1 MKIKCVRCG
10 AKSKMALCP
19 QCLPPDVTAQTIA
32 AGSVVESLPT
42 LSEVKGGAIVAIDE
56 TKQLISK
63 ASTWLKANSKRLS
76 QYKNWNIA
84 FDKTGFL
91 ALAKDTAVG
100 VLPLIILGF
109 VSAKIL
115 LGRIEVLDGLAS
127 GELAKAAAFW
137 ALNFALGIGI
147 TVSGTASAYFI
158 SASAGGTARLIAS
171 GLTILLTYLLIR
183 KSRARA
189 AEGKFTL
196 NAQTEIVGTAAVLSF
211 ISFALTS
218 LTARAFGGGTDIRG
232 IPISGSIS
240 VFVDFYSLFIGPLI
254 ISTIAVLLGSYAVK
268 KQKKISDSLNQS
280 VAFLLGATAVVTVI
294 VVLAAL
300 KEREFTVIPVFL
312 AVAPTVVLGVLV
324 GASGVPIINT
334 ASDNPVLLM
343 TPDITHPTLSLFLY
357 LSLLL
362 IALLLIGTVMG
373 FRIDPRSYTARNS
386 TRIVLSITGI
396 VLFLNFFLM
405 FYAFG
410 DASALFDLASSSET
424 IAIFANPLYLIPAS
438 LLWGAVYVFGARYL
452 TPIAAELAP
461 ILVSKVI
468 PKLRISISEYYLQTP
483 EPRDELTPLQ
493 KQTKTMQATKAKSIA
508 KKGVLVVAAF
518 FIITGPANDF
528 VANKLSSP
536 TSAVSGFFNS
546 LTANNAGAALSH
558 VNISE
563 ELSTDLLTDEVLAAY
578 LHKPKV
584 ISIEV
589 MDSSQDYANV
599 RVAYTLNGVSA
610 TADLS
615 LVKDSENKRYKI
627 FPVWKISESILRAVN
642 TKSFDGLT
650 IKFGNVVVPKDSL
663 TTYLFPGI
671 VRTSSEDPIYTTSN
685 EVILPAN
692 PYDDIRYEYGES
704 NFNSGALAYIEE
716 LARTNISECNGLAEN
731 PRNECPIYQD
741 VTTRVLKTVENFTVT
756 NIQVTNSGYSFTLTF
771 DGTLTDTNPST
782 GVSKNRPYNYSATC
796 YLSSEDGYR
805 AIYWATY

>member
-1 MKIKCVRCG
+1 
-10 AKSKMALCP
+10 MALCP
-19 QCLPPDVTAQTIA
+19 ACLPADATAQTVA
-32 AGSVVESLPT
+32 TTSVVDTLPT
-42 LSEVKGGAIVAIDE
+42 LSEVKGGVIVAIDE

-63 ASTWLKANSKRLS
+63 GLTWLKANSKRLS

-91 ALAKDTAVG
+91 ALAKDTAVA

-115 LGRIEVLDGLAS
+115 LGRIEILDGLAS

-147 TVSGTASAYFI
+147 TVSGTASVSIF

-218 LTARAFGGGTDIRG
+218 LTAKAFGGGSDVRG
-232 IPISGSIS
+232 ISVSGSIS

-280 VAFLLGATAVVTVI
+280 VAFLLGATAVVSVVVI
-294 VVLAAL
+294 LAAL
-300 KEREFTVIPVFL
+300 KEREFSIIPAYL
-312 AVAPTVVLGVLV
+312 ALAPTVVLGVLI

-343 TPDITHPTLSLFLY
+343 NSDLTHPTLSLFLY
-357 LSLLL
+357 LGLLL

-373 FRIDPRSYTARNS
+373 FRIDPRTYTARNS

-396 VLFLNFFLM
+396 VLFLNFFFM

-410 DASALFDLASSSET
+410 DASAVFDLASSSES
-424 IAIFANPLYLIPAS
+424 IAIFANPLFLIPAS
-438 LLWGAVYVFGARYL
+438 LMWGAVYVFGARYL
-452 TPIAAELAP
+452 TPIAAEMVP
-461 ILVSKVI
+461 SLVSKVI

-483 EPRDELTPLQ
+483 VAAQELTPLQ
-493 KQTKTMQATKAKSIA
+493 KQTKTMQVAKAKSFA
-508 KKGVLVVAAF
+508 KKGVLIVAAF

-536 TSAVSGFFNS
+536 TSAVNGFFNS

-558 VNISE
+558 VNITE
-563 ELSTDLLTDEVLAAY
+563 EMSTALLTDEVLAAY

-584 ISIEV
+584 TSIEV

-599 RVAYTLNGVSA
+599 RVAYTLNGVNE

-615 LVKDSENKRYKI
+615 LVRDSENKRYKI
-627 FPVWKISESILRAVN
+627 FPVWKISGDILRGVY
-642 TKSFDGLT
+642 TKNFDGLT

-671 VRTSSEDPIYTTSN
+671 VRTSSEDPIYTTTN

-692 PYDDIRYEYGES
+692 PYDDIRYESDEATL
-704 NFNSGALAYIEE
+704 NSGALAYIEE
-716 LARTNISECNGLAEN
+716 LARTSISECNGLSEN
-731 PRNECPIYQD
+731 PWNECPIYQD
-741 VTTRVLKTVENFTVT
+741 VTTRILKTVENFTVT
-756 NIQVTNSGYSFTLTF
+756 NIQAINSGYSFTLTF
-771 DGTLTDTNPST
+771 DGTITDTNPST
-782 GVSKNRPYNYSATC
+782 GVSKNRPYNYIATC
-796 YLSSEDGYR
+796 YLSSEDGFR
-805 AIYWATY
+805 AIYWASY

>member
-1 MKIKCVRCG
+1 
-10 AKSKMALCP
+10 MALCP
-19 QCLPPDVTAQTIA
+19 ACLPADATAQTVA
-32 AGSVVESLPT
+32 TTSVVDTLPT
-42 LSEVKGGAIVAIDE
+42 LSEVKGGVIVAIDE

-63 ASTWLKANSKRLS
+63 GLTWLKANSKRLS

-91 ALAKDTAVG
+91 ALAKDTAVA

-115 LGRIEVLDGLAS
+115 LGRIEILDGLAS

-147 TVSGTASAYFI
+147 TVSGTASVSIF

-218 LTARAFGGGTDIRG
+218 LTAKAFGGGSDVRG
-232 IPISGSIS
+232 ISVSGSIS

-280 VAFLLGATAVVTVI
+280 VAFLLGATAVVSVVVI
-294 VVLAAL
+294 LAAL
-300 KEREFTVIPVFL
+300 KEREFSIIPVYL
-312 AVAPTVVLGVLV
+312 ALAPTVVLGVLI

-343 TPDITHPTLSLFLY
+343 TPDLTHPTLSLFLY
-357 LSLLL
+357 LGLLL

-373 FRIDPRSYTARNS
+373 FRIDPRTYTARNS

-396 VLFLNFFLM
+396 VLFLNFFFM

-410 DASALFDLASSSET
+410 DASAVFDLASSSES
-424 IAIFANPLYLIPAS
+424 IAIFANPLFLIPAS
-438 LLWGAVYVFGARYL
+438 LMWGAVYVFGARYL
-452 TPIAAELAP
+452 TPMAAEMAP

-483 EPRDELTPLQ
+483 VAAQELTPLQ
-493 KQTKTMQATKAKSIA
+493 KQTKTMQVAKAKSLA
-508 KKGVLVVAAF
+508 KKGVLIVAAF

-536 TSAVSGFFNS
+536 TSAVNGFFNS

-558 VNISE
+558 VNITE
-563 ELSTDLLTDEVLAAY
+563 EMSTALLTDEVLAAY

-584 ISIEV
+584 TSIEV

-599 RVAYTLNGVSA
+599 RVAYTLNGVNE

-615 LVKDSENKRYKI
+615 LVRDSENKRYKI
-627 FPVWKISESILRAVN
+627 FPVWKISEDILRGVY

-663 TTYLFPGI
+663 TSYLFPGI
-671 VRTSSEDPIYTTSN
+671 VRTSSEDPIYTTTN

-692 PYDDIRYEYGES
+692 PYDDIRYESDEATL
-704 NFNSGALAYIEE
+704 NSGALAYIEE
-716 LARTNISECNGLAEN
+716 LARTSISECNGLSEN
-731 PRNECPIYQD
+731 PWNECPIYQD
-741 VTTRVLKTVENFTVT
+741 VTTRILKTVENFTVT
-756 NIQVTNSGYSFTLTF
+756 NIQAINSGYSFTLTF
-771 DGTLTDTNPST
+771 DGTITDTNPST
-782 GVSKNRPYNYSATC
+782 GVSKNRPYNYIATC
-796 YLSSEDGYR
+796 YLSSEDGFR
-805 AIYWATY
+805 AIYWASY